1 MRKKIVAR
9 QFPMVSVVIPC
20 RNEAISIEGCLRSLA
35 SDSYPKNQLEI
46 LVVDGESRDG
56 TQEVAERVARQH
68 GFVRLLRN
76 PKCNTATGMNIGIR
90 EAKGDIVMVVS
101 AHAEY
106 GEQYISRCIEA
117 LRRVGADCVGGP
129 ITTLP
134 GADTPVARA
143 IALAMSSPF
152 GVGTAKFRTSQH
164 HGFVD
169 TVAFGAYRR
178 EVFQEVGLFDEKL
191 IRNQDA
197 ELNYRILKAGGKIF
211 MDPDIRSAYRARET
225 LAKLWQQY
233 FQYGYWKL
241 RVILK
246 HGRPGSW
253 RQVVPALFA
262 SALIGLPAVGIFS
275 STVLKLWALMVI
287 AYLGFSFSFSVR
299 AVRNRGWRV
308 SLALPA
314 AFLVLHI
321 SYGIGFLW
329 GVLDYAVL
337 RNPSSART
345 PQDSW
350 AGGDKG

>member
-1 MRKKIVAR
+1 
-9 QFPMVSVVIPC
+9 MVSIVVPC
-20 RNEAISIEGCLRSLA
+20 RNEAGSIEGCLRSLA

-46 LVVDGESRDG
+46 LVVDGESHDG
-56 TQEVAERVARQH
+56 TQEVVERMARQH

-76 PKCNTATGMNIGIR
+76 PKHNTATGMNIGIR

-106 GEQYISRCIEA
+106 GEQYISRCVET
-117 LRRVGADCVGGP
+117 LQKVGADCVGGP

-134 GADTPVARA
+134 RADTPMARA

-152 GVGTAKFRTSQH
+152 GVGTAKFRTSQY
-164 HGFVD
+164 HGYVD

-178 EVFQEVGLFDEKL
+178 EIFQKVGLFDEKL

-211 MDPDIRSAYRARET
+211 MDPGICSTYRARET
-225 LAKLWQQY
+225 LSKLWQQY

-253 RQVVPALFA
+253 RQVVPVLFA
-262 SALIGLPAVGIFS
+262 SALIGLPVVGIFS
-275 STVLKLWALMVI
+275 SVALELWALMVI
-287 AYLGFSFSFSVR
+287 AYLGFSFSFSVK
-299 AVRNRGWRV
+299 AMRNRGWRV
-308 SLALPA
+308 ALALPA
-314 AFLVLHI
+314 AFFVLHS
-321 SYGIGFLW
+321 SYGIGFMWGMLDI
-329 GVLDYAVL
+329 GVLGVL
-337 RNPSSART
+337 REAAVRAIAHISKAL
-345 PQDSW
+345 
-350 AGGDKG
+350 G

>member
-1 MRKKIVAR
+1 
-9 QFPMVSVVIPC
+9 MVSVVVPC
-20 RNEAISIEGCLRSLA
+20 RNEAGSIEGCLRSLA

-56 TQEVAERVARQH
+56 TQEVTERVARQH
-68 GFVRLLRN
+68 SFVRLLRN
-76 PKCNTATGMNIGIR
+76 PKHNTATGMNIGIR

-106 GEQYISRCIEA
+106 GEQYISRCVET
-117 LRRVGADCVGGP
+117 LLRVGADCVGGP

-164 HGFVD
+164 LGFVD

-178 EVFQEVGLFDEKL
+178 EIFQEVGLFDEKL

-211 MDPDIRSAYRARET
+211 MDPGIRSAYCARET
-225 LAKLWQQY
+225 LAKLWRQY

-253 RQVVPALFA
+253 RQLVPALFA
-262 SALIGLPAVGIFS
+262 SALIGLPAVAIFS
-275 STVLKLWALMVI
+275 SVAFKLWALMVT
-287 AYLGFSFSFSVR
+287 AYLGLCLALSLR
-299 AVRNRGWRV
+299 AIWNRGWSV
-308 SLALPA
+308 ALALPV
-314 AFLVLHI
+314 AFFFLHI

-329 GVLDYAVL
+329 GMLDCAVP
-337 RNPSSART
+337 RNLCSART
-345 PQDSW
+345 APDSED
-350 AGGDKG
+350 GGDKG